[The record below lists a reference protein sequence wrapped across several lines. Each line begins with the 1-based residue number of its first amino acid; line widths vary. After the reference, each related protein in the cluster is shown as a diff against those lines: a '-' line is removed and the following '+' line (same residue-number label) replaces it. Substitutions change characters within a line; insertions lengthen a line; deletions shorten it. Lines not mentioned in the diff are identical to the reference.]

1 MAINRQVGIFINGRE
16 IEGSLKAIRRER
28 NKLINVLKT
37 QEKGTVKFNKA
48 AADLKYITPIYED
61 HRKEVDDLIKSTE
74 KLGDKAKESNSKIET
89 LDGVAKKITGGL
101 TKFAGIAGI
110 AFGVGEI
117 IGYGKELF
125 QLNVKM
131 EQLTKKAATV
141 FGQALPAVTR
151 AAEENASA
159 MGFTTGQYVAAAT
172 ALGDLLIPLGFT
184 REQAAANSVEM
195 INLAGALSEWTGG
208 QRTAEEVSQTLAKA
222 LTGEREE
229 LKSLGIV
236 INEEDIKMRLR
247 EKGLEKL
254 TGQYLKQAKALATLE
269 LITERSVDAQTAYA
283 DNSDTLA
290 RRQAELAAKVS
301 DVQAKLAVLLLPV
314 LEKVFSVVELGVGLF
329 GRLSAGINE
338 SSDSAKDLVDS
349 VFAQQNAFQKLE
361 GELAPLLDRYDE
373 LKNKTELSGDE
384 QEELGSLIAR
394 VAELT
399 PAAISKIDDYGNA
412 LEINAGKSRKML
424 EAEKAL
430 LQFVNEDSISTLEER
445 IVELNRTREEIKRAI
460 ERGSSGRANIVI
472 TESSMQ
478 KYRDNITAITED
490 IEGAT
495 LQLQR
500 FKGEFENEIPE
511 PDLPTGADAPDLEAE
526 AAAAAAAKA
535 REKAAEKQ
543 LKARQKQLERLAD
556 VVAKAQETAA
566 LDQLSEDERQLEQI
580 RLKYD
585 KQIAIANELEN
596 AGFKAAT
603 AQRLELERLRD
614 EELTAVRDEL
624 FATKLEK
631 DAERDAE
638 ENAALLERQL
648 QFDEDRRAVIAEID
662 EQVNEV
668 ILEARELQL
677 QQLNEHYDELAMKA
691 EEFGIDTGALEIARR
706 RKLLAINK
714 EFDKKDAKG
723 QQEAL
728 DAKIAASEEA
738 FSALGNVTTAFYD
751 DVLNEQERATGAGKL
766 LAFLN
771 ISISSAEGIAK
782 AANASAGVPFPGNLA
797 AIATSV
803 ASVLSVIGR
812 ARQALN
818 ATPDVPQRKDG
829 GWMTVRGED
838 DKQSYRAKRI
848 GTPGSG
854 MLPDHPVLIDSVTG
868 TDVLAS
874 ERGKEYFVSNHDLA
888 RPAVFRHVSAI
899 DRLVRQRMDGGFSS
913 AGGGNAPGGV
923 APTPPADGGNGQQ
936 IQLDQL
942 TNTLNALLNF
952 FLNGKIY
959 ALITDEGA
967 LDLRNKIRELEAA
980 SSGGLD

>member
-1 MAINRQVGIFINGRE
+1 MSKRQVSIFINGRAVTN
-16 IEGSLKAIRRER
+16 SLKAI
-28 NKLINVLKT
+28 KA
-37 QEKGTVKFNKA
+37 EKGKINRELQNMILHSDEYNKK
-48 AADLKYITPIYED
+48 ADELDKINAKLNT
-61 HRKEVDDLIKSTE
+61 HRRKIGQTSGVLE
-74 KLGDKAKESNSKIET
+74 K
-89 LDGVAKKITGGL
+89 VTGGL

-141 FGQALPAVTR
+141 FGQALPKVTR
-151 AAEENASA
+151 AAEENGAA
-159 MGFTTGQYVAAAT
+159 MGFTTGQYIAAAT

-283 DNSDTLA
+283 ENSDTLA

-301 DVQAKLAVLLLPV
+301 DVQAKFAKVLLPV
-314 LEKVFSVVELGVGLF
+314 LETAFSMIEDGVNVMTAF
-329 GRLSAGINE
+329 
-338 SSDSAKDLVDS
+338 SDSLNRLTNAAGAAGDSFKD
-349 VFAQQNAFQKLE
+349 QQAAVNDLE
-361 GELAPLLDRYDE
+361 SNILPLIDRYDE
-373 LKNKTELSGDE
+373 LTGKSTLTKDE
-384 QEELGSLIAR
+384 QDELEQIIKKVGDRIPSTINQFDEYGEAMGLSSDKAREFVKSQQAILGVKNAEAIDEYESSLSKLEAKAERYRQTLEGTGVGLANITMQNGELVR
-394 VAELT
+394 SSGNLGGVSYRRLREDEVAEL
-399 PAAISKIDDYGNA
+399 
-412 LEINAGKSRKML
+412 
-424 EAEKAL
+424 
-430 LQFVNEDSISTLEER
+430 QNEFIR
-445 IVELNRTREEIKRAI
+445 LNTAI
-460 ERGSSGRANIVI
+460 EGTKGALAELKGNPL
-472 TESSMQ
+472 
-478 KYRDNITAITED
+478 D
-490 IEGAT
+490 IP
-495 LQLQR
+495 
-500 FKGEFENEIPE
+500 K
-511 PDLPTGADAPDLEAE
+511 PDLPTGGDEPDLEAE
-526 AAAAAAAKA
+526 AKAAAEAKA
-535 REKAAEKQ
+535 RKKAAEKA
-543 LKARQKQLERLAD
+543 LKDRRKQLERLAG
-556 VVAKAQETAA
+556 VIAKAQEDAA

-580 RLKYD
+580 RLKYE

-596 AGFKAAT
+596 AGFQAAT

-614 EELTAVRDEL
+614 AEITAVRDEL
-624 FATKLEK
+624 FAAKLEK

-638 ENAALLERQL
+638 EEAARLERQL
-648 QFDEDRRAVIAEID
+648 KFDEDRRAVIAEID

-668 ILEARELQL
+668 VLDSRQL
-677 QQLNEHYDELAMKA
+677 AIEQLNEHYDELATKA
-691 EEFGIDTGALEIARR
+691 QEFGIDTGALEIARR
-706 RKLLAINK
+706 RELLKINK
-714 EFDKKDAKG
+714 DYDGKEAKNRQATQDA
-723 QQEAL
+723 Q
-728 DAKIAASEEA
+728 IAATKASYQ
-738 FSALGNVTTAFYD
+738 ALAGVVSTAYND
-751 DVLNEQERATGAGKL
+751 LLTEQEKATGVGKL
-766 LAFLN
+766 LALIN
-771 ISISSAEGIAK
+771 IGVNSAEAISSA
-782 AANASAGVPFPGNLA
+782 AAASAGVPFPGNLA

-803 ASVLSVIGR
+803 STVLGAMGQ
-812 ARQALN
+812 ARRALN

-854 MLPDHPVLIDSVTG
+854 MLPDHPVLIDSATG
-868 TDVLAS
+868 ANVLAS
-874 ERGKEYFVSNHDLA
+874 ERGREYFVANHDLTN
-888 RPAVFRHVSAI
+888 PAVFRHVNAI
-899 DRLVRQRMDGGFSS
+899 DRLVRQRVDGGFST

-923 APTPPADGGNGQQ
+923 APTLSADGGNGQQ
-936 IQLDQL
+936 LQLDQL
-942 TNTLNALLNF
+942 TNTLNGLLDF
-952 FLNGKIY
+952 FLTGNIY

-980 SSGGLD
+980 SSGGLN